1 MMVVQGTRSR
11 LGPEVDEHAGR
22 SWSGQQLHG
31 RHQLRL
37 VLHAGKLWLQLFRWC
52 YKYDAITIRGH
63 YRWLRLTQLHTRRLW
78 YAA

>member
-37 VLHAGKLWLQLFRWC
+37 VLHAGKLWLQLFR
-52 YKYDAITIRGH
+52 
-63 YRWLRLTQLHTRRLW
+63 
-78 YAA
+78 